1 MSAAS
6 DSLRCRVERSLP
18 PPKALGSVP
27 EHPIGQKLVQEENPM
42 SEHSFR
48 LLQYHQRLDGELRQE
63 MRRSWPSFVRIQR
76 LKKLKLAVK
85 DRLNRLA
92 KRGGKTLET
101 A

>member
-1 MSAAS
+1 
-6 DSLRCRVERSLP
+6 
-18 PPKALGSVP
+18 
-27 EHPIGQKLVQEENPM
+27 M

-48 LLQYHQRLDGELRQE
+48 LMQYHQKLDAELRSE
-63 MRRSWPSFVRIQR
+63 LRSSWPSFARIQR

-92 KRGGKTLET
+92 MRRKTKT